1 MVSYRLSLCAIVL
14 AVACHSP
21 PTPAPMRVKLIQ
33 DHGITLSPDVLVV
46 VDGAPWPHDS
56 LTRLD
61 PDRVA
66 EVRIVRDTVAL
77 RQLNAPGYRAA
88 VLIATKRDVR
98 QKDST
103 SLPHN

>member
-1 MVSYRLSLCAIVL
+1 MVSCRLSVCAVAL

-33 DHGITLSPDVLVV
+33 DHGITLGPDVLVV
-46 VDGAPWPHDS
+46 INGAPWSHDS

-88 VLIATKRDVR
+88 VLIATKREALG
-98 QKDST
+98 KDST